1 MTEKFEMILTHK
13 INKKFPDCTCDTCY
27 EEHNYKQQIKL
38 KENSQKLKSDFKY
51 RPKIKK
57 DKSCIIS

>member
-13 INKKFPDCTCDTCY
+13 IDKKFPDCTCDTCY

-38 KENSQKLKSDFKY
+38 KENSQKLKGYFKY

-57 DKSCIIS
+57 HKSCIIS